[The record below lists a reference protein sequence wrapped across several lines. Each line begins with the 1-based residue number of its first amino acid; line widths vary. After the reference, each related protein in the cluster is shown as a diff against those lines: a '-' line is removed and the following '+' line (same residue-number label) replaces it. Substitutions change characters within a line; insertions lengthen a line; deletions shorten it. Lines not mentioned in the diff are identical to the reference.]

1 MNPFRNTIKVYSL
14 NANLTNEKLMQIK
27 IKLLILILFLSLSLN
42 LFFYLSL
49 SEPESKERLE
59 LTEPLFVV
67 EQSQSNN
74 PFNTASDD
82 QTLDKSIFDQAN
94 EFFETQQFDLAVEA
108 YSDIVIEDDVLAER
122 LLNSWLRHLYSQLT
136 NNNNDTVAA
145 FTLAFFNYNP
155 YHIPVM
161 QLEAQRLTDLTQ
173 YRQAIK
179 LYKDIVDNSF
189 DIEIEQYTENKIH
202 ILVQKQYELLSQQ
215 GLWKQSLTFLEKL
228 LFDEPDYPP
237 YLLLLSKTKIELNEL
252 TSAKEI
258 LLQLTELEESPVQV
272 TSLLQQ
278 VESLLLGESAIP
290 LIKHGEHYIVSGMF
304 DSQSQIQLMI
314 DTGASLSV
322 LSNVAFE
329 NLPSWLNPVFSR
341 DVEMNTAGGTVTTS
355 VYRFEHFQINGYQV
369 NRIEF
374 AVMELESM
382 DKADGLLGMNFLK
395 HFAFKIDQ
403 QNNLLILALN

>member
-1 MNPFRNTIKVYSL
+1 
-14 NANLTNEKLMQIK
+14 MQIK

-42 LFFYLSL
+42 LYFYLTL
-49 SEPESKERLE
+49 AKPEPKERLE
-59 LTEPLFVV
+59 LSAPLFVT

-74 PFNTASDD
+74 PFSPESDD
-82 QTLDKSIFDQAN
+82 INSEKNIIEQAN
-94 EFFETQQFDLAVEA
+94 EFFETQQFDLAIEA
-108 YSDIVIEDDVLAER
+108 YSDIVIEDDVLAEK
-122 LLNSWLRHLYSQLT
+122 LLHAWLQHLYSELT
-136 NNNNDTVAA
+136 NNNNDIVAA
-145 FTLAFFNYNP
+145 FTLAFFNYNA

-161 QLEAQRLTDLTQ
+161 QLEAQRLTNLTQ

-202 ILVQKQYELLSQQ
+202 ILVQKQYALLSQQ
-215 GLWKQSLTFLEKL
+215 GLWKETLTFLENL
-228 LFDEPDYPP
+228 LFDEPDHPA
-237 YLLLLSKTKIELNEL
+237 YLLLLSKTKIELNQL

-258 LLQLTELEESPVQV
+258 LLQLAELEESPAQV
-272 TSLLQQ
+272 DNLLQQ
-278 VESLLLGESAIP
+278 VEALLLGESAIP
-290 LIKHGEHYIVSGMF
+290 LIKHGEHYIVIGQF
-304 DSQSQIQLMI
+304 DSQSNINLMI

-322 LSNVAFE
+322 LSQAAFD
-329 NLPSWLNPVFSR
+329 NLPSWLNPIFSR
-341 DVEMNTAGGTVTTS
+341 EVEMNTAGGNVTSS

-374 AVMELESM
+374 AVMDLESM

-403 QNNLLILALN
+403 QNNQLILNAN